1 MPKED
6 VLRVADLPQ
15 NSATQFHLRPA
26 APELSQIADELELL
40 GLRKLD
46 FSGEV
51 SAEGRKDWRLKAKLG
66 ATVVQPCIVTLDPVT
81 TRIDIP
87 VRRLFLADWQE
98 PEASEVEMPEDDE
111 TEALP
116 PELNLSR
123 IMIESLALALPLY
136 PRSDGADSG
145 EMVFTEPGKTPMRDE
160 DAKPFAGLAD
170 LRDALKK
177 EP

>member
-1 MPKED
+1 MPHKD
-6 VLRVADLPQ
+6 VFRVADLPQ
-15 NSATQFHLRPA
+15 NSPTQFHLRPA
-26 APELSQIADELELL
+26 APELSRIAADLDLL
-40 GLRKLD
+40 GLRKLV
-46 FSGEV
+46 FSGDI
-51 SAEGRKDWRLKAKLG
+51 ATQGRKDWALTGKLG
-66 ATVVQPCIVTLDPVT
+66 ATVVQPCIVTLEPVT

-87 VRRLFLADWQE
+87 VKRLFLADWQE

-116 PELNLSR
+116 PELDLSQ
-123 IMIESLALALPLY
+123 IMTESLALALPLY
-136 PRSDGADSG
+136 PRSAGADSG